1 MRLLGPRRLIH
12 FAIRT
17 GALGPLD
24 AEQAHRLEA
33 MLASSGTRQ
42 MIAAAKG
49 ITTFDS
55 RPWLA
60 HIPQP
65 TLIIAGNND
74 PAVPLAHAQMLVH
87 GIGVTTFFPPKIPA
101 KAPVRSGTGLNEAS
115 SPVSE
120 QQGKQ

>member
-1 MRLLGPRRLIH
+1 MRLLGSRRLIH

-33 MLASSGTRQ
+33 MFASTGTQQ
-42 MIAAAKG
+42 MIAAARG

-60 HIPQP
+60 HIQQP
-65 TLIIAGNND
+65 ALIIAGNND

-87 GIGVTTFFPPKIPA
+87 GIPGARLEVIANAGHVLIWTHTDQFIALLKGFLEPRP
-101 KAPVRSGTGLNEAS
+101 
-115 SPVSE
+115 
-120 QQGKQ
+120 